1 MVCIDLVHGEAA
13 EDYEG
18 EKQRYVLTWFAEDCV
33 REKQWY
39 VLTWFTERLQRNMRE
54 KNNGMY

>member
-1 MVCIDLVHGEAA
+1 MMGIHREAA
-13 EDYEG
+13 EDYVR

-39 VLTWFTERLQRNMRE
+39 VKINVQLYL
-54 KNNGMY
+54 